1 MRTAR
6 VADTDVPPAAPA
18 RQRAQRDRAYWSDL
32 AFGRTIPAL
41 VAGVFLLDQGLLLAD
56 ALRSVAVH
64 GSAGAWQSALNRV
77 LSLAYFGLL
86 LFLYVVRLKPR
97 AGLRRPEVWV
107 VSFAGTFAILSVA
120 YLPGV
125 HHGAGVVVVANLLI
139 TVGVAYALWGLL
151 YLRRSFS
158 ILPEAR
164 RLVTTGPYGLSRNP
178 LYLGE
183 FTASL
188 GVVLP
193 NFGPWQALV
202 LVVFIACQ
210 LLRIRW
216 EEQVLARTFPDDY
229 KEYFKSVPRFI
240 PQPWRRSR

>member
-6 VADTDVPPAAPA
+6 VAEPDVPPAALA
-18 RQRAQRDRAYWSDL
+18 RQRARRDRAYWSDL
-32 AFGRTIPAL
+32 VFGRTIPAL
-41 VAGVFLLDQGLLLAD
+41 VAGVFLLDQGLLL
-56 ALRSVAVH
+56 
-64 GSAGAWQSALNRV
+64 
-77 LSLAYFGLL
+77 
-86 LFLYVVRLKPR
+86 
-97 AGLRRPEVWV
+97 
-107 VSFAGTFAILSVA
+107 
-120 YLPGV
+120 
-125 HHGAGVVVVANLLI
+125 
-139 TVGVAYALWGLL
+139 AYALWGLL

-202 LVVFIACQ
+202 LVAFIACQ

-216 EEQVLARTFPDDY
+216 EEQVLTRTFPDDY